1 MFERDIRLGLM
12 DSLLSPAKAELSDLV
27 KIHADALELDVHFYG
42 HLAAWFHKNG
52 RVRSFREVFCAG
64 LFASP
69 LPEHREA
76 GWVILQ
82 SLAPHQVANVVK
94 AAKQHF
100 HKAPRTLRSAVVDFL
115 RQREANPFVFDRAA
129 ARQGKALK
137 ELYAALH
144 IAPGQRAQSVLFA
157 RKPPEGSLA
166 AKVKALANS
175 TSPAEQALMILDL
188 KLPFPVAVG
197 AVRQLTPAVLAA
209 LVEVMTPAEVMNH
222 LKMLEAL
229 GALEH
234 KELRQRVE
242 EKLKEAATDTRV
254 SDLKGLKAAKIV
266 KDDNIRQ
273 QVEAV
278 VQQRASAQ
286 GNIVR
291 STAILVDK
299 SSSLTVAID
308 AAMQLGAL
316 VGGLMKADLHVLVF
330 DTVSRPI
337 KVPVGSA
344 SIADWERAFQGVVA
358 NGATSIGSPV
368 AWLRANKVEVEQLVV
383 ITDEEENTAPYFHN
397 QLELYQREMGLMPG
411 VTLLK
416 VGHASNHLERQLLQR
431 QIAFDTYQFTGDIFS
446 LANLIPMLTRPG
458 RLELLMEILST
469 PLPVRETSPAI
480 KSNRA
485 S

>member
-1 MFERDIRLGLM
+1 MFERDLRLGLM
-12 DSLLSPAKAELSDLV
+12 DSLLSPAKADMPELV
-27 KIHADALELDVHFYG
+27 KIHVDALELDVHFYG
-42 HLAAWFHKNG
+42 HLAAWFHQHG

-82 SLAPHQVANVVK
+82 SLAPHQVVNVVR

-100 HKAPRTLRSAVVDFL
+100 HKAPRSLRTAVVEFL

-129 ARQGKALK
+129 LRQGKALK

-144 IAPGQRAQSVLFA
+144 IAPGARAQSVLFA
-157 RKPPEGSLA
+157 RQPPEGSLA
-166 AKVKALANS
+166 HQVKSLANC

-209 LVEVMTPAEVMNH
+209 LVEVMTPAETMNH
-222 LKMLEAL
+222 LKMLEAR

-234 KELRQRVE
+234 TELRQRIQ
-242 EKLKEAATDTRV
+242 EKLAQAGTDSRV
-254 SDLKGLKAAKIV
+254 SDLKGLKAAKAV
-266 KDDNIRQ
+266 GDDKIRHQ
-273 QVEAV
+273 LEAV
-278 VQQRASAQ
+278 VQQRATAQ

-299 SSSLTVAID
+299 SSSLHVAID
-308 AAMQLGAL
+308 AAKQLGAL

-330 DTVSRPI
+330 DTVARAI
-337 KVPVGSA
+337 TVPQGSA
-344 SIADWERAFQGVVA
+344 SIADWDRAFHGVVA
-358 NGATSIGSPV
+358 SGATSIGAPV
-368 AWLRANKVEVEQLVV
+368 ALLRSQKIAVEQLVV
-383 ITDEEENTAPYFHN
+383 ITDEEENTAPYFHD
-397 QLELYQREMGLMPG
+397 QLELYQRELGLMPS
-411 VTLLK
+411 VILLK
-416 VGHASNHLERQLLQR
+416 VGHASSHLERQLTGRRLS
-431 QIAFDTYQFTGDIFS
+431 FDTYQFTGDIFS

-469 PLPVRETSPAI
+469 PLPVKTDLAV
-480 KSNRA
+480 KSTRA

>member
-12 DSLLSPAKAELSDLV
+12 DSLLSPAKAQMSELV
-27 KIHADALELDVHFYG
+27 KLHADALELDVHFYG
-42 HLAAWFHKNG
+42 HLAAWFHQHG

-76 GWVILQ
+76 GWVILH
-82 SLAPHQVANVVK
+82 SLAPHQVVNVVR

-100 HKAPRTLRSAVVDFL
+100 HKSPRVLRSAVVDFL

-129 ARQGKALK
+129 VRQGKALK

-144 IAPGQRAQSVLFA
+144 IAPGARAQSVLFA
-157 RKPPEGSLA
+157 RRPPEGSVAHQVKSLA
-166 AKVKALANS
+166 AC
-175 TSPAEQALMILDL
+175 TSPAEQALMVLDL

-222 LKMLEAL
+222 LKMLQAR

-234 KELRQRVE
+234 PELRQRIE
-242 EKLKEAATDTRV
+242 EKLVQAKGDERV
-254 SDLKGLKAAKIV
+254 SDLKGLTAAKVV
-266 KDDNIRQ
+266 KDDKIRHQ
-273 QVEAV
+273 LEAV
-278 VQQRASAQ
+278 VQHRAQAQ
-286 GNIVR
+286 GAIVR

-299 SSSLTVAID
+299 SSSLSSAIE
-308 AAMQLGAL
+308 AAKQLGAL
-316 VGGLMKADLHVLVF
+316 VGGLMKADLRVLVF
-330 DTVSRPI
+330 DTVARPLT
-337 KVPVGSA
+337 VPEGSV

-358 NGATSIGSPV
+358 NGATSIGAPV
-368 AWLRANKVEVEQLVV
+368 AWLRANRVEVEQLVV
-383 ITDEEENTAPYFHN
+383 VTDEEENTAPYFHE
-397 QLELYQREMGLMPG
+397 QLELYQREMGLMPS
-411 VTLLK
+411 VILLK
-416 VGHASNHLERQLLQR
+416 VQGSSDFLERQLRQR
-431 QIAFDTYQFTGDIFS
+431 QISFEPYQFTGDIFS
-446 LANLIPMLTRPG
+446 LANLIPMLSRPG

-469 PLPVRETSPAI
+469 PLPVKPDLAV
-480 KSNRA
+480 KSTKA